1 MNELMNI
8 RTFGE
13 FEEAFDHEVRNQAE
27 SFIRMGYLLRIAQ
40 DTDILYES
48 KYSTIAEFAKAKYN
62 LSADYVSRMIDVN
75 KRYSE
80 GGYSDRLQGRYT
92 GYGYTL
98 LSEMLTLSD
107 QVVDA
112 LPDNVTRED
121 IRDIKRE
128 IKEEQKITDIEVL
141 LEETDETQEKLEHNL
156 AKALHQYWSE
166 NIRDYPTM
174 FKAVTTSE
182 NLKETALN
190 LLAPSGVGVKMI
202 RVRGV
207 GKLMLSIDGPKEDL
221 SLVNVRTNE
230 SEVYSWDDCIAALKQ
245 LCLGKNYRESFEKVY
260 GEPYPEERHETKPMP
275 SAHAKNPD
283 KTHGVTEE
291 AAGKELKKEQVKEE
305 PKSGAENP
313 ESPVNT
319 GAPAVFAPAQTKEEH
334 HFGDINKMVPTEEIA
349 AEPEGEPEQLQQD
362 PEPMEPV
369 QRSIEQYDE
378 VLPEGYMPQPEV
390 VTRKEVKIWKDA
402 AQSAVRL
409 FNTLEGNDWNPDCIK
424 LVREM
429 CIEAAN
435 LKVILE
441 NLEEL
446 MEHPE

>member
-8 RTFGE
+8 RTFEE
-13 FEEAFDHEVRNQAE
+13 FEAAFDHEVRNQAE

-80 GGYSDRLQGRYT
+80 GGYSPYLQGKYQ

-141 LEETDETQEKLEHNL
+141 LEEKEETQENQENNL
-156 AKALHQYWSE
+156 AKALHQYWRE
-166 NIRDYPTM
+166 HIREYPAM
-174 FKAVTTSE
+174 FKAITSGDD
-182 NLKETALN
+182 LKETTIRF
-190 LLAPSGVGVKMI
+190 LAPSGLGVLMV
-202 RVRGV
+202 RVKGI
-207 GKLMLSIDGPKEDL
+207 GKLMLSIKGEDKDL
-221 SLVNVRTNE
+221 ELLNVRTNK
-230 SEVYSWDDCIAALKQ
+230 SETDTWNDCIKAMLQFCK
-245 LCLGKNYRESFEKVY
+245 GRNYKESFEKVY
-260 GEPYPEERHETKPMP
+260 GEPYPEEKKDESKPQIP
-275 SAHAKNPD
+275 AKVPD
-283 KTHGVTEE
+283 KAHGTAEK
-291 AAGKELKKEQVKEE
+291 AAGKEPEKEPVKEDAK
-305 PKSGAENP
+305 PGVENP

-319 GAPAVFAPAQTKEEH
+319 GAPAVFAPAQTEEEH
-334 HFGDINKMVPTEEIA
+334 HSGDINKMVPTEEIA
-349 AEPEGEPEQLQQD
+349 AEPEEMPEQIGG
-362 PEPMEPV
+362 EPMEPV
-369 QRSIEQYDE
+369 QQSIEQYAE
-378 VLPEGYMPQPEV
+378 VLPESYMPQPEV
-390 VTRKEVKIWKDA
+390 VTRKEVELWKDA

-429 CIEAAN
+429 CVETAN

-441 NLEEL
+441 SLREL
-446 MEHPE
+446 MEIPE